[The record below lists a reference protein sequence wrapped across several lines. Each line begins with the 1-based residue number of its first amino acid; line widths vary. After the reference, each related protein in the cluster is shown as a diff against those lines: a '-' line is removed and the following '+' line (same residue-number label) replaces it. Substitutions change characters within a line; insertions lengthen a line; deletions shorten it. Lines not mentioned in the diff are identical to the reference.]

1 MKSVRRRHRNLVE
14 SETAKPRVLAA
25 EFRHH
30 DPFWPSE
37 DAFISEPMLARLR
50 TA

>member
-1 MKSVRRRHRNLVE
+1 MKSVRRPQRNLVE
-14 SETAKPRVLAA
+14 GETAKPRAIAA

-37 DAFISEPMLARLR
+37 DAFISEATLARLR

>member
-1 MKSVRRRHRNLVE
+1 MKSVRRPHRNLVE
-14 SETAKPRVLAA
+14 TETTKPRAIAA

-30 DPFWPSE
+30 DPFRPSE
-37 DAFISEPMLARLR
+37 DAFVSEPMLARLR

>member
-1 MKSVRRRHRNLVE
+1 MKSVRRRQRNLVE
-14 SETAKPRVLAA
+14 GETAKPRAIAA
-25 EFRHH
+25 ELRHH

-37 DAFISEPMLARLR
+37 DAFVSDAMLARLR